1 MLNSAFVRMW
11 HKLTKSN
18 KIRIWISFATFKKI
32 EEAVPTLWCASVENG
47 EFCQD
52 RVYLKLVQ
60 NVMFLTKVRGEF
72 VKGKE
77 WNFTFSTL

>member
-1 MLNSAFVRMW
+1 MAVGVGVEAKFHVVLQNVIDVILQTLEKVQEAIPAFWR
-11 HKLTKSN
+11 T
-18 KIRIWISFATFKKI
+18 
-32 EEAVPTLWCASVENG
+32 SVENG